1 MAQLGISTPTAS
13 HDEQT
18 APAPPASW
26 LKWTGLA
33 VTALPA
39 LMLAMSATMKLSHSP
54 QMAGMMVS
62 KFGYPEH
69 LLPVI
74 GTLEV
79 LCLALY
85 LIPRTATLGAILL
98 TGYLGGAVATHVR
111 VGDAFVAPLLVG
123 VLVWLGLYLRD
134 TRLRPLLPLRAPR
147 G

>member
-1 MAQLGISTPTAS
+1 MSQLEISTPTAS
-13 HDEQT
+13 HDDHAT
-18 APAPPASW
+18 PAQKASW
-26 LKWTGLA
+26 MKWTGLA

-39 LMLAMSATMKLSHSP
+39 LMLTMSATMKLT
-54 QMAGMMVS
+54 QNAKMVAMMGG

-74 GTLEV
+74 GVLEA

-85 LIPRTATLGAILL
+85 LVPRTATLGAILL

-134 TRLRPLLPLRAPR
+134 TRLRPLLPLRAR